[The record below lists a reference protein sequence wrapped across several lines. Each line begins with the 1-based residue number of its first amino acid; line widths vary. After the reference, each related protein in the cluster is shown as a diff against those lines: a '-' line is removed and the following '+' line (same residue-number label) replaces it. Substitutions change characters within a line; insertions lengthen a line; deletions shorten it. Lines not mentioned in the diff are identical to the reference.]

1 MSQSTLREEEV
12 DRLVQENR
20 RLVDFAVSRYLK
32 RFHVEGM
39 EREDLVSWGLM
50 GLVHAA
56 RAFDPAR
63 GLAFSTLAVIAIE
76 RMICRGVRTE
86 WRPTEAHATLSL
98 DELLSGDDAGDS
110 ARDRHLDQVQ
120 GDGSDVEDQIV
131 ELETRLELRKAVAEL
146 SPEQQWVVQKRF
158 YEERTL
164 QEIARDVGTTR
175 QAIHLRERA
184 VLQALRRKLSPTAL
198 QAA

>member
-1 MSQSTLREEEV
+1 MAQGTVREDEV
-12 DRLVQENR
+12 NRLVQENR

-56 RAFDPAR
+56 RAWDPGR
-63 GLAFSTLAVIAIE
+63 GLAFSTLAVTAIE
-76 RMICRGVRTE
+76 RMISRGVRTE
-86 WRPTEAHATLSL
+86 WHPNEAHATLSL

-110 ARDRHLDQVQ
+110 SRDRHLDQVQ
-120 GDGSDVEDQIV
+120 DDGSNVEDQIV
-131 ELETRLELRKAVAEL
+131 ELETRLTLRKAVAEL

-184 VLQALRRKLSPTAL
+184 VLQALRRKLSPATL